1 MSLSFLKDRAFL
13 REVLTIALPISFQ
26 QLINA
31 SLNMID
37 VIMVGQLGEASIAAL
52 GLANQVFFVM
62 IIILFGA
69 TSGMAIFTAQFWG
82 KQELDPIRK
91 VLGMSILFSS
101 GIALLFTCAA
111 TLIPETVLGFY
122 TDDAEVIRI
131 GGSYLRIVGFSY
143 IPVALATSY
152 IAVLRSIQ
160 FVRITVVATTVA
172 LVFKTILGYLL
183 IFGIGGFPALG
194 VRGAA
199 IGTASGWGL
208 ELILLLLLVYAKQ
221 TPLAVN
227 PLTFFS
233 FNLSFFGR
241 VLKTAMPAV
250 ANEMFWSLGIT
261 TYNAIYAHIST
272 DAIAAI
278 NINAT
283 VEELA
288 FVAFAGIG
296 NACAVLVGNRIGAQK
311 KEEAY
316 ETVKRIATIGV
327 LSAWAL
333 GLLTTLLRG
342 WIVQLYD
349 LSPGGAYNV
358 RMLMLMMACT
368 IWIRMFN
375 FITFIGALRAGGDT
389 RFALL
394 MELCSIWLIG
404 VPAAYLGGFVFHLP
418 VYYVYLMI
426 MIEEAAKSLVSL
438 WRFRS
443 RKWIHDLVNTETGSP
458 PAYGPGP
465 V

>member
-1 MSLSFLKDRAFL
+1 MSLSFLRDRSFL
-13 REVLTIALPISFQ
+13 REILAIALPISFQ

-52 GLANQVFFVM
+52 GLANQVFFVL

-101 GIALLFTCAA
+101 GIALIFTLAA
-111 TLIPETVLGFY
+111 VLIPETVLGFY
-122 TDDAEVIRI
+122 TNDADVIRI
-131 GGSYLRIVGFSY
+131 GASYLRIIGFTY

-160 FVRITVVATTVA
+160 LIRITVIATTVA

-183 IFGIGGFPALG
+183 IFGIGGLPALG

-199 IGTASGWGL
+199 IGTASGWAL
-208 ELILLLLLVYAKQ
+208 ELILLLVLIYAQ
-221 TPLAVN
+221 RTPLAVN

-233 FNLSFFGR
+233 FDLSFFGR
-241 VLKTAMPAV
+241 VLKTALPAV
-250 ANEMFWSLGIT
+250 VNEMFWSLGIT
-261 TYNAIYAHIST
+261 TYNAVYAHIGT

-278 NINAT
+278 NVNAT
-283 VEELA
+283 IEELV
-288 FVAFAGIG
+288 FVAFVGIG

-316 ETVKRIATIGV
+316 ETVKRIATFGV
-327 LSAWAL
+327 LSAWAVGIFVIL
-333 GLLTTLLRG
+333 SRGLV
-342 WIVQLYD
+342 VQLYD
-349 LSPGGAYNV
+349 LSPSGEHNV

-375 FITFIGALRAGGDT
+375 FITFIGAFRAGGDT
-389 RFALL
+389 RFALI
-394 MELCSIWLIG
+394 MEICSIWLIG

-418 VYYVYLMI
+418 VYYVYLMV
-426 MIEEAAKSLVSL
+426 MIEEAAKSLVSV

-443 RKWIHDLVNTETGSP
+443 RKWIHDLVNTETG
-458 PAYGPGP
+458 
-465 V
+465 